1 MLFLDTKTIRTQ
13 AMALTVTHT
22 RQVTEFKRKSREEQ
36 VQVQMEGNWL
46 KDRFPTRLQ
55 TAKGYL

>member
-1 MLFLDTKTIRTQ
+1 
-13 AMALTVTHT
+13 MALTVTHT

>member
-36 VQVQMEGNWL
+36 VQVQ
-46 KDRFPTRLQ
+46 DRFPTRLQ

>member
-1 MLFLDTKTIRTQ
+1 
-13 AMALTVTHT
+13 
-22 RQVTEFKRKSREEQ
+22 
-36 VQVQMEGNWL
+36 MEGNWL